1 LALVAAP
8 FFIQLEG
15 VVRAEQ
21 SSILLCFRH
30 MHRHAASLTI
40 TTITPGMRAVPGPV
54 ASTVVVEAEVVAIC
68 PALAVHTSS
77 STAIAVA
84 ARLVLLATVGT
95 PMTIL
100 GWPDTFLL
108 LLVEGPPLLGGV

>member
-1 LALVAAP
+1 M
-8 FFIQLEG
+8 
-15 VVRAEQ
+15 R
-21 SSILLCFRH
+21 CR
-30 MHRHAASLTI
+30 AASLTI

-54 ASTVVVEAEVVAIC
+54 ASAIAVEAEVVVIH
-68 PALAVHTSS
+68 PALAIRTSS

-84 ARLVLLATVGT
+84 AWLVLLATART

-100 GWPDTFLL
+100 GWPSTFLL